1 MGRKDFNGQSLVEN
15 GKIEHKK
22 ITCGNHL
29 EASICE
35 QLAHLPKLVVYPD
48 SWDMEELGEMLAVA
62 LEGFKILKLISHYR
76 K

>member
-15 GKIEHKK
+15 EKIEHKK
-22 ITCGNHL
+22 IINRYHP

-35 QLAHLPKLVVYPD
+35 QLVHLPKLVVYPD
-48 SWDMEELGEMLAVA
+48 SWDMNKLGEMLAVA
-62 LEGFKILKLISHYR
+62 LEGFKILKLISHYS